1 MSRSTLDKSME
12 KKISQLRENYT
23 RGGIEDSNLPG
34 DPVVMLR
41 RWVDEAISCEADEP
55 NAMSLATV
63 SPDGKPN
70 VRVVLLKGIEES
82 AIHFYTNYG
91 SQKGK
96 ELSLNPHAAV
106 AFWWPELERQV
117 RIRGPVEKLG
127 REESDMYFQTR
138 PRESQIGAWVSEQS
152 SAIESREALKQKVED
167 VSARFEGKEVPIPE
181 FWGGYSIGIEEIEFW
196 QGRPGRLHDRIL
208 YEIKDGDWGKKRLQP

>member
-1 MSRSTLDKSME
+1 MSRSILDKSIK

-23 RGGIEDSNLPG
+23 KDGIEDANLPG
-34 DPVVMLR
+34 SPVGMLR
-41 RWVDEAISCEADEP
+41 RWLEEAIASEADEP

-70 VRVVLLKGIEES
+70 VRVVLLKGIEGNT
-82 AIHFYTNYG
+82 IHFYTNYG

-96 ELSLNPHAAV
+96 ELTLNPHAAV

-117 RIRGPVEKLG
+117 RIRGPVEKLS
-127 REESDMYFQTR
+127 REESDQYFQTR
-138 PRESQIGAWVSEQS
+138 PRESRIGAWVSEQS
-152 SAIESREALKQKVED
+152 SVIESREALKQKVEN
-167 VSARFEGKEVPIPE
+167 VVNRFDDKEVPTPE
-181 FWGGYSIGIEEIEFW
+181 FWGGFSIGIEEIEFW

-208 YEIKDGDWGKKRLQP
+208 YEINDGNWEKKRLQP